1 MPCAHKNMQIISLQ
15 RGRRISTVTGFDV
28 VVIGMTTDL
37 RQMLFSMTNT
47 DQLVHWLLGSLE
59 LQTTVFHVGQYCGR
73 WRASTEGHALG
84 SFHLVLHGN
93 CYLHVEGSKPIALHA
108 QDGVFLLRD
117 IPHFLSPDP
126 DRMAALPRIAM
137 QPLSAS
143 SPSGATG
150 LACGYFHFRSA
161 LSVLIVDSF
170 PDYLILRADDPSLRA
185 ARALLDL
192 ILEESGDDP
201 EHPSPLIARLVEV
214 LFFYVIRHVA
224 HSDAVASGLLALAR
238 RSEFKPLLDHLMQA
252 PGENWSTD
260 EMARITHMS
269 RASFYKHFVDASG
282 QPPAQFLL
290 SLRMKIAAQHL
301 HAGESVERTAEHVG
315 YRSHAAFS
323 RAFKKVIGEQPGAYR
338 RGVRQRDNLR
348 NLN

>member
-1 MPCAHKNMQIISLQ
+1 MN
-15 RGRRISTVTGFDV
+15 
-28 VVIGMTTDL
+28 
-37 RQMLFSMTNT
+37 NT

-73 WRASTEGHALG
+73 WRASTAGRALG
-84 SFHLVLHGN
+84 SFHLVLHGD
-93 CYLHVEGSKPIALHA
+93 CYLHLEGAEPIALQP

-117 IPHFLSPDP
+117 IPHFLSPEQERTAVLP
-126 DRMAALPRIAM
+126 QVAMLPLNAAA
-137 QPLSAS
+137 AS
-143 SPSGATG
+143 DATG
-150 LACGYFHFRSA
+150 LACGYFHFRTA
-161 LSVLIVDSF
+161 LSALIVDSF
-170 PDYLILRADDPSLRA
+170 PDYVILRADDPSLRA

-192 ILEESGDDP
+192 ILEEGGDDP
-201 EHPSPLIARLVEV
+201 EHPSPLIARLVEL
-214 LFFYVIRHVA
+214 LFFYVMRHVA
-224 HSDAVASGLLALAR
+224 QSGVVASGLLALAR
-238 RSEFKPLLDHLMQA
+238 RTEFKPLLDHLMQA

-260 EMARITHMS
+260 EMARVTHMS

-338 RGVRQRDNLR
+338 RGVRARDNLR
-348 NLN
+348 QLN